1 MTPVLG
7 AAAESFVVTAD
18 MFTGLTSAINSNAAV
33 IVPVGIGI
41 MAIMVAIGV
50 IPRILYKFL

>member
-7 AAAESFVVTAD
+7 AAAEGFTVTAD
-18 MFTGLTSAINSNAAV
+18 MFTGLTSSISSNAAV
-33 IVPVGIGI
+33 IVPVGVGI
-41 MAIMVAIGV
+41 MAIMVAVSV

>member
-7 AAAESFVVTAD
+7 AAAEGFTVTAD
-18 MFTGLTSAINSNAAV
+18 MFSGLTSAISSNAAV
-33 IVPVGIGI
+33 IVPVGVGI
-41 MAIMVAIGV
+41 MAIMVAVSV

>member
-7 AAAESFVVTAD
+7 AAAEGFTVTAD
-18 MFTGLTSAINSNAAV
+18 MFTGLSGAISSNAAV
-33 IVPVGIGI
+33 IVPVGVGI
-41 MAIMVAIGV
+41 MAIMVAISV